1 MLGSRIH
8 IYLIKLGNTAFVS
21 KVTAPKC
28 IPTTKY
34 ENAHCSISSP
44 NFETVIFSY
53 MPICSMFMASHG
65 GFLCIYLFTNKS
77 EHLFML
83 SAIHVS
89 SSLKQVSCIS
99 LLFYWIACFSYW
111 LVEVFHVVK
120 TSIHQ
125 SFVKWLFSLSTD
137 FLKLRDKTHMSLC
150 LDWVWSDEEKLSQ
163 IFSLAGDT
171 RWRYQID

>member
-1 MLGSRIH
+1 MH

-34 ENAHCSISSP
+34 ENAHCSTSSP

-53 MPICSMFMASHG
+53 MPICWHKMFMASHG
-65 GFLCIYLFTNKS
+65 GFLFIYLFTNKF

-83 SAIHVS
+83 LVIHVA

-111 LVEVFHVVK
+111 RVEVFHVVK

-125 SFVKWLFSLSTD
+125 SFVKYDCPLLVLTFWSKEIRCT
-137 FLKLRDKTHMSLC
+137 
-150 LDWVWSDEEKLSQ
+150 WV
-163 IFSLAGDT
+163 
-171 RWRYQID
+171 YV